1 MNFRYP
7 VFMDVTGKK
16 CLVTGEGY
24 EVAFK
29 VKNLVACSA
38 QVTYINPAAEAAIES
53 LATAGMIH
61 WQQRSFVPAD
71 LDGCFLVIADL
82 EDNSAIF
89 ELAESRGIL
98 CNCVD
103 DPEHCRFSFGSL
115 HRQGELTIAISTNG
129 WAPAVAVR
137 IKEWLQ
143 REIGPEVGDF
153 LAMLKAVRPAITNRI
168 ADFGARKDLWY
179 RIVDSNFPARIKAG
193 EHYIVEGEICK
204 MVQETIDQPTSATN
218 PSAHNSAG

>member
-7 VFMDVTGKK
+7 IFLDLTGKR

-29 VKNLVACSA
+29 IKSLVDCAA
-38 QVTYINPAAEAAIES
+38 AVTYINPRAEPAIRT
-53 LATAGMIH
+53 LAVAGLLHWEQRHFTAH
-61 WQQRSFVPAD
+61 D
-71 LDGCFLVIADL
+71 LEGCFLVITDL

-89 ELAESRGIL
+89 KLAESRGIL
-98 CNCVD
+98 CNSVD

-115 HRQGELTIAISTNG
+115 HRQGDLTIAISTNG

-143 REIGPEVGDF
+143 REIGPEYAE
-153 LAMLKAVRPAITNRI
+153 LLKMLKAVRPAITTRI
-168 ADFGARKDLWY
+168 PDFGTRRDLWY
-179 RIVDSNFPARIKAG
+179 RIVDSGFPERIRAG
-193 EHYIVEGEICK
+193 ESYAVEGDICRL
-204 MVQETIDQPTSATN
+204 VQQAINSTSRSDTCGDD
-218 PSAHNSAG
+218 AGR